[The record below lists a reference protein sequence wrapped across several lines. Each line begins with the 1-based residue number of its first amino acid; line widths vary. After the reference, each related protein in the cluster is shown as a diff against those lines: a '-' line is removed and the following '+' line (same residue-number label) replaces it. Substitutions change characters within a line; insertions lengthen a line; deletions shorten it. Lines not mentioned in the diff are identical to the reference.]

1 MRPLALA
8 LVLCW
13 PALALADTQYRL
25 TQEPVVYCDHAGQYF
40 ITGTACPAD
49 SKEITEDDFNLQ
61 GPGGDINGKFDHPR
75 TSVNTVPRPPSTSV
89 SNYEQ
94 AVADARILAKLRHR
108 AYSIVRIEDDVWV
121 ISTKVPAD
129 RAANAFAVRP

>member
-25 TQEPVVYCDHAGQYF
+25 LQEPVVYCDHAGQYF

-49 SKEITEDDFNLQ
+49 SKQITEDDFNLQ
-61 GPGGDINGKFDHPR
+61 GPGGDINGKFDRPW

-94 AVADARILAKLRHR
+94 AVADARILAKLRHS
-108 AYSIVRIEDDVWV
+108 AYSIVRFEDDVWV
-121 ISTKVPAD
+121 VSTKVPAD